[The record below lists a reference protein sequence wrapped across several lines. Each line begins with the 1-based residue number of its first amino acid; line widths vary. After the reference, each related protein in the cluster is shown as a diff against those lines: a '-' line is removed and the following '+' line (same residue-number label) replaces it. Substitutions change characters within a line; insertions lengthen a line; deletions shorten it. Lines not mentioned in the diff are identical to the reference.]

1 MKGRNVFYP
10 MGWDDNGLPTER
22 RVQNYFHVR
31 CEPGVPHDPGLPM
44 VMADDETRKGP
55 PRKVSR
61 RNFIDLCLALTA
73 EDEKVFKALWQ
84 RLGLS
89 VDWSLE
95 YSTISDSSR
104 RLAQLSFLDLHA
116 KGHVYNVFAP
126 TMWDVDFRTAV
137 AQAEVEDR
145 PQKGAFHELRFGVLG
160 GSGFVIATTR
170 PELLPA
176 CVAVAAHPD
185 DERYRGLFGKS
196 AITPVFQT
204 PVPIFASPLVD
215 KDKGTGIL
223 MVCTFGDQT
232 DVQWWRE
239 QKLPLRQIVG
249 RNGQLV
255 PVEFGTEAFPSRDP
269 ARANAAYALLAGKSL
284 KEAQRALVEL
294 LRDPAHA
301 AAGDGE
307 APLRGEPKL
316 IEHAV
321 KFYEKGD
328 RPLEFVTTR
337 QWFVRILEHKE
348 ELLQAGDRISWHP
361 DFMRQRY
368 RNWTENLQ
376 LDWCVSRQRYFGVPF
391 PVWYAVKDN
400 GETDFE
406 RPLLALP
413 ETLPV
418 DPTSDAPP
426 GFAEAQRDL
435 PGGFRAE
442 TDVFDT
448 WFTSSLT
455 PQIASGWT
463 DKPARHAKL
472 FPMDLR
478 PQSHEIIR
486 TWAFYTI
493 VKAHLHEGEIPWRNV
508 AISGW
513 VLDPD
518 RKKMS
523 KSKGNVITPMHLL
536 DQYGAD
542 AVRYWSLAARLGT
555 DTAFDEKVLKVG
567 RRLAVKLFNA
577 SKFALGQ
584 EGPDGPVTREL
595 DLSFLSR
602 LRETV
607 TRASLAMEAYEYQAA
622 LEASERF
629 FWSGFT
635 DTYME
640 MVKARCRAEDD
651 PEGRGFGP
659 GHPAA
664 RAAHLPAPLR
674 PLPALRD
681 GGGLVVE
688 LRERGVPERPP
699 CPLARRGR
707 LRGASRGLR
716 RRGGLRGGGGLP
728 RRRESRE
735 ERPRGDGG
743 TARQAPRGRRH
754 PPHPGPLRPRARRR
768 AGGGPGLGPHLRG
781 QPRPRRDG
789 VRGGGGGA
797 HGAARR
803 PRVEGLRPWTSA
815 SWCGARSTRTASTAI
830 SPPSPPCPRTPM
842 RAAFFSPRKPWSFR
856 ASTSAAS
863 SSTRSIP
870 GSRLTPNVAE
880 GGAAR
885 PGDVIG
891 RVEGPARGLLQAER
905 VALNFLQRL
914 SGVATLTRRFVDA
927 VAGTGARIRDTRK
940 TTPLLRALQKRA
952 VVAGGGVSHRAG
964 LDDAILV
971 KDNHVRLAGSV
982 AEATRRAVAAALGRP
997 VEVEVERLDQ
1007 IEEALQ
1013 AGATMLLLDNF
1024 TPADVRTAVG
1034 LIAGRVPV
1042 EVSGGVTLSTVRAYA
1057 EAGADLIAV
1066 GALTH
1071 SAPGADI
1078 SLEIEPAPRS

>member
-1 MKGRNVFYP
+1 MIRVDPSSLPPQFDSRPAEEKWDAAWQKDGTYRFDEGGEGERFVIDTPPPTVSGSLHVGHVFSYTQTDVIARYQRMKGRNVFYP

-31 CEPGVPHDPGLPM
+31 CEPGVAHDPAFPANQ
-44 VMADDETRKGP
+44 ADDETRKGP

-104 RLAQLSFLDLHA
+104 RLAQASFLDLHA

-145 PQKGAFHELRFGVLG
+145 PQKGAFHELRFGVEG
-160 GSGFVIATTR
+160 GGGFVIATTR

-176 CVAVAAHPD
+176 CVAVTAHPD
-185 DERYRGLFGKS
+185 DERYQGLFGKR
-196 AITPVFQT
+196 AITPVFKA

-239 QKLPLRQIVG
+239 QKLPLRQVVG

-255 PVEFGTEAFPSRDP
+255 PVEFGTESFPSLDP

-284 KEAQRALVEL
+284 KEAQKAMVEL
-294 LRDPAHA
+294 LRDPGHA
-301 AAGDGE
+301 ASGEGE
-307 APLRGEPKL
+307 APLQGEPKA

-321 KFYEKGD
+321 KFFEKGD

-337 QWFVRILEHKE
+337 QWFVRILDRKD
-348 ELLQAGDRISWHP
+348 ELLQAGDRIAWHP
-361 DFMRQRY
+361 DFMRLRY

-391 PVWYAVKDN
+391 PVWYVVKEN

-406 RPLLALP
+406 RPLMADAKS
-413 ETLPV
+413 LPV
-418 DPTSDAPP
+418 DPTTDVPP
-426 GFAEAQRDL
+426 GYTEAQRDA

-455 PQIASGWT
+455 PQIVSGWMK
-463 DKPARHAKL
+463 DPARHARL
-472 FPMDLR
+472 FPADLR

-493 VKAHLHEGEIPWRNV
+493 VKAQLHEGEIPWRHV

-584 EGPDGPVTREL
+584 EGREGPITREL

-607 TRASLAMEAYEYQAA
+607 NRASLAMEAFEYQAA
-622 LEASERF
+622 LDASERF

-635 DTYME
+635 DAYME
-640 MVKARCRAEDD
+640 MVKARCRSAEDL
-651 PEGRGFGP
+651 EGRGS
-659 GHPAA
+659 ALA
-664 RAAHLPAPLR
+664 TLQL
-674 PLPALRD
+674 ALRTFLRLFAPFLPYVTEEVWSWSFADEAAKSVHRAPWPGEDDFAALPEAFGD
-681 GGGLVVE
+681 GAVFDASVAFLDAVN
-688 LRERGVPERPP
+688 RAKSARGATVGRHVKHLTASATPRT
-699 CPLARRGR
+699 LALFDRGR
-707 LRGASRGLR
+707 
-716 RRGGLRGGGGLP
+716 
-728 RRRESRE
+728 
-735 ERPRGDGG
+735 
-743 TARQAPRGRRH
+743 
-754 PPHPGPLRPRARRR
+754 
-768 AGGGPGLGPHLRG
+768 
-781 QPRPRRDG
+781 
-789 VRGGGGGA
+789 
-797 HGAARR
+797 
-803 PRVEGLRPWTSA
+803 
-815 SWCGARSTRTASTAI
+815 
-830 SPPSPPCPRTPM
+830 
-842 RAAFFSPRKPWSFR
+842 
-856 ASTSAAS
+856 
-863 SSTRSIP
+863 
-870 GSRLTPNVAE
+870 
-880 GGAAR
+880 
-885 PGDVIG
+885 
-891 RVEGPARGLLQAER
+891 
-905 VALNFLQRL
+905 
-914 SGVATLTRRFVDA
+914 
-927 VAGTGARIRDTRK
+927 
-940 TTPLLRALQKRA
+940 
-952 VVAGGGVSHRAG
+952 
-964 LDDAILV
+964 DDAI
-971 KDNHVRLAGSV
+971 
-982 AEATRRAVAAALGRP
+982 AAARVAGHSFEANPAL
-997 VEVEVERLDQ
+997 
-1007 IEEALQ
+1007 EE
-1013 AGATMLLLDNF
+1013 MVF
-1024 TPADVRTAVG
+1024 
-1034 LIAGRVPV
+1034 
-1042 EVSGGVTLSTVRAYA
+1042 EVSEA
-1057 EAGADLIAV
+1057 ELME
-1066 GALTH
+1066 
-1071 SAPGADI
+1071 P
-1078 SLEIEPAPRS
+1078 PAPQAPKA